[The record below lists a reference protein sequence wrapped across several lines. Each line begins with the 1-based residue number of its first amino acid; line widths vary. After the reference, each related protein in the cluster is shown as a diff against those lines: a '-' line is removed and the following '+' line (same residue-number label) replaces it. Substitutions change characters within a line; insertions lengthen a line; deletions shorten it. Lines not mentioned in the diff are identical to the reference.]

1 MSPKE
6 MHVWFRQ
13 YAQQM
18 GMQTVRG
25 ILPEQIDILIN
36 TSISDYTNQL
46 IAAHISLTN
55 DRGIIDNSKLGQVNA
70 LRALYK
76 VTTLTLAPQVA
87 TPVEDDADGL
97 VKIAKFIKVGDNGST
112 FDPMHLVSLAVN
124 YTKGDKTTSLFP
136 VSIIDDRYLA
146 NTLNDNTLAPRVE
159 APIAVI
165 YGGVLDLYFGKEYA
179 KGNKRLNSD
188 SLVPKTLRVSYLE
201 YPNKVK
207 YTGVDATDVAC
218 NLPASTH
225 VDILKHAVDL
235 YTISVRGNLYNAQ
248 QQAQNQEQ
256 QRSQARPENND

>member
-18 GMQTVRG
+18 GMQNVRG

-70 LRALYK
+70 FKSLYNIK
-76 VTTLTLAPQVA
+76 ELNVSQVG
-87 TPVEDDADGL
+87 TPVESNADGL
-97 VKIAKFIKVGDNGST
+97 IRFLSFLKIGEIGT
-112 FDPMHLVSLAVN
+112 FDPMHLVNLAVN
-124 YTKGDKTTSLFP
+124 YTKGDKVTSIFP
-136 VSIIDDRYLA
+136 IRLIDDRYLA
-146 NTLNDNTLAPRVE
+146 DTLNDSTLAPRVE
-159 APIAVI
+159 SPIAVI
-165 YGGVLDLYFGKEYA
+165 YGGTLDVYFGKQYN
-179 KGNKRLNSD
+179 KGNGRLDKNTIT
-188 SLVPKTLRVSYLE
+188 PKLLRVSYIK
-201 YPNKVK
+201 YPAKVK
-207 YTGVDATDVAC
+207 YTGDDATSVAC
-218 NLPASTH
+218 DLPASTH

-235 YTISVRGNLYNAQ
+235 YTVSIRGSLYNAQ

>member
-55 DRGIIDNSKLGQVNA
+55 DRGIIDNSKLGQINA
-70 LRALYK
+70 FKALYN
-76 VTTLTLAPQVA
+76 VTTLTLTPQVA

-146 NTLNDNTLAPRVE
+146 NTLNDSTLAPRIE

-165 YGGVLDLYFGKEYA
+165 YGGNLDIYFGKQYME
-179 KGNKRLNSD
+179 GNGRLKNAIT
-188 SLVPKTLRVSYLE
+188 PKLLRVSYLK
-201 YPNKVK
+201 YPAKVK
-207 YTGVDATDVAC
+207 YTGDYATSVAC
-218 NLPASTH
+218 DLPANTH
-225 VDILKHAVDL
+225 VDIIKHAVDL
-235 YTISVRGNLYNAQ
+235 YSVSVKGNLYNAQ